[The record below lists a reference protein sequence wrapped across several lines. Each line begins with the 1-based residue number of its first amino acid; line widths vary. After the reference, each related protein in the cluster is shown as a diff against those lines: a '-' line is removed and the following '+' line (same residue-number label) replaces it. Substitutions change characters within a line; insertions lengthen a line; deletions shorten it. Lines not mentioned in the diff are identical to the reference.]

1 MIFFFIFLRP
11 LFLKERKDTDIIR
24 SSLHDKYPGSQNPG
38 NICLRNPVYTSSP
51 NTADTVSD
59 FIRKSLRFLI
69 ASESRHRYTG
79 HTGRFSPFAA
89 ICILSRLLWEQ
100 STVYNVKS
108 LDNPNAKDAMIYEKN

>member
-1 MIFFFIFLRP
+1 M
-11 LFLKERKDTDIIR
+11 
-24 SSLHDKYPGSQNPG
+24 
-38 NICLRNPVYTSSP
+38 YTSSP

-59 FIRKSLRFLI
+59 FIRKSIAQILI
-69 ASESRHRYTG
+69 ASDFRHRYTG